1 MKTKRKQTNFKADT
15 RAGGRGSWS
24 SRPGGGDAAPGT
36 RGSSERPQ
44 STAPRAE
51 AGSGK
56 GGDTQALPA
65 HPGAAGPMSEVSRSS
80 GSQETTQ
87 GRGLDEAVPAVGD
100 PGREAAPQLDGGAN
114 ATAGARAQARGRP
127 REVRPPAARAQG
139 GEGRAGSAGS
149 WGSLGLMTR
158 GVARPAQEQQGPG

>member
-1 MKTKRKQTNFKADT
+1 
-15 RAGGRGSWS
+15 
-24 SRPGGGDAAPGT
+24 
-36 RGSSERPQ
+36 
-44 STAPRAE
+44 
-51 AGSGK
+51 
-56 GGDTQALPA
+56 
-65 HPGAAGPMSEVSRSS
+65 MSEVSRSS
-80 GSQETTQ
+80 GSQETTR
-87 GRGLDEAVPAVGD
+87 GHGLDEAVPAVGD
-100 PGREAAPQLDGGAN
+100 PGREAAPQLDGGAK